1 MKIIPLLSLL
11 LFMQIAY
18 AQPEH
23 AISFQQLDSL
33 QKVEERPV
41 LVFIHTDWCR
51 YCQHMKH
58 TTFQNEKVKACLDT
72 AYYFVSLNAEMKD
85 DISIKGQTFRY
96 QPTGNETG
104 QHELAQALGSVE
116 GKLSFPTLC
125 FLNESYEIIYQ
136 QLGYIRS
143 EQLVSTLKLIKDQ
156 K

>member
-11 LFMQIAY
+11 LVMHIAY

-33 QKVEERPV
+33 QQVEKRLV

-58 TTFQNEKVKACLDT
+58 TTFLNKKVKAWLDT

-85 DISIKGQTFRY
+85 NISVKGHKFRY

-104 QHELAQALGSVE
+104 QHELAQALGNVE

-125 FLNESYEIIYQ
+125 FLNENWEIIHQ
-136 QLGYIRS
+136 QPGYVS
-143 EQLVSTLKLIKDQ
+143 AEQLVYTLKLIKEQ
-156 K
+156 R